1 MSSSNTPQQPLP
13 PMGAVPAQ
21 PTGLPPA
28 RICLW
33 LDPLPREGYHN
44 MAADE
49 LLVRR
54 PEAWLRIYGWDRPS
68 VSFGYFDTVQV
79 ASSIFPPRAGENM
92 AYIRRWTGGG
102 IVDHRKGYT
111 YTLTL
116 PAQPGIMYPTSAVL
130 YKWIHGALA
139 GALAASG
146 VSCRLLVEDAP
157 DGGRACWASPV
168 ASDIVDD
175 AGQKLA
181 GAGQRRYKG
190 AVLHQGLIQECEPQ
204 PGWEYLLARGLAAE
218 VEIIT
223 AEEPYVGFATEL
235 EDLCRSKYQSESWND
250 ESHGRRKPTPL

>member
-1 MSSSNTPQQPLP
+1 MSSNPLQSI
-13 PMGAVPAQ
+13 PMGAAATAQ
-21 PTGLPPA
+21 AAGLPPE

-33 LDPLPREGYHN
+33 LDPIAREGYHN

-49 LLVRR
+49 LLARR

-68 VSFGYFDTVQV
+68 VSFGYFDTVSV
-79 ASSIFPPRAGENM
+79 AASIFPGEGIS
-92 AYIRRWTGGG
+92 YIRRWTGGG
-102 IVDHRKGYT
+102 IVDHRKGQT
-111 YTLTL
+111 YTVTL
-116 PAQPGIMYPTSAVL
+116 PAKPGVMYPTSAEL

-139 GALAASG
+139 EALAASG

-204 PGWEYLLARGLAAE
+204 PGWGELLARGLAAE
-218 VEIIT
+218 VALIT
-223 AEEPYVGFATEL
+223 ADEPYEGFAAEL
-235 EDLCRSKYQSESWND
+235 EELCRSKYLTEKWND
-250 ESHGRRKPTPL
+250 ESHGRRKPTVS

>member
-1 MSSSNTPQQPLP
+1 
-13 PMGAVPAQ
+13 MGAAPA
-21 PTGLPPA
+21 PLSGLPLA

-49 LLVRR
+49 LLTGR

-68 VSFGYFDTVQV
+68 VSFGYFDTVKV
-79 ASSIFPPRAGENM
+79 ASSIFPGENI

-116 PAQPGIMYPTSAVL
+116 PARPGIMYPTSSEL

-139 GALAASG
+139 LALAQSG

-175 AGQKLA
+175 SGHKLA
-181 GAGQRRYKG
+181 GAGQRRCKG

-204 PGWEYLLARGLAAE
+204 PGWEQLLAQELAAE
-218 VEIIT
+218 VELIT
-223 AEEPYVGFATEL
+223 AEEPYEGFSAQL
-235 EDLCRSKYQSESWND
+235 EDLCRSKYETEKWND
-250 ESHGRRKPTPL
+250 ESHGRRKPTLC

>member
-1 MSSSNTPQQPLP
+1 MTFQAFS
-13 PMGAVPAQ
+13 PMGSAPAQ
-21 PTGLPPA
+21 ASGLPPQ
-28 RICLW
+28 RVCLW

-49 LLVRR
+49 LLARR

-68 VSFGYFDTVQV
+68 VSFGYFDTVGV
-79 ASSIFPPRAGENM
+79 ASSIFPAAPGEHID
-92 AYIRRWTGGG
+92 YIRRWTGGG

-116 PAQPGIMYPTSAVL
+116 PAQAGVMYPTSAEL

-139 GALAASG
+139 EALSASG
-146 VSCRLLVEDAP
+146 VDCRLLVEDAP

-168 ASDIVDD
+168 ASDIVNE

-181 GAGQRRYKG
+181 GAGQRRCKG

-204 PGWEYLLARGLAAE
+204 PGWEMRLAHGLAQE
-218 VEIIT
+218 VELIT
-223 AEEPYVGFATEL
+223 AEEPYAGFAAEL
-235 EDLCRSKYQSESWND
+235 EELCCSKYQTEQWND
-250 ESHGRRKPTPL
+250 ESHGRRRPTPS